1 MRKKILILGIVVA
14 LVAALVVPMAVSAAV
29 PTTTGIQVTGIVM
42 KTGSP
47 IITQPY
53 GSDTSI
59 SGTAA
64 HDGAGANISVT
75 VTTGTAGSGPA
86 NGTYI
91 TIADVTSGAWS
102 VSLGPNAL
110 VSGNAISVI
119 AQLNP
124 EVNSSAATTTVGANT
139 ATLTPPSNFGW
150 GVTPSSALAVGAN
163 KGSAATQ
170 GSVVSAGDS
179 WNLNVLDSN
188 TSNVNTEGFMTSGG
202 GYTLPLADAIQ
213 FDIAAITTLGG
224 VSGDNIANYVRELA
238 GTSNPAGNVYGQATG
253 TFTIPLYG
261 FQEVLVNDGPGSYT
275 ITLNYILSPTI

>member
-124 EVNSSAATTTVGANT
+124 DVNSSAATTTVGANT

-150 GVTPSSALAVGAN
+150 GVTPSSALVVGAN

-202 GYTLPLADAIQ
+202 GYTLPLADEIQ
-213 FDIAAITTLGG
+213 FDIAAISSSNSTDT
-224 VSGDNIANYVRELA
+224 IANYVSKLV

-275 ITLNYILSPTI
+275 ITLNYILSPII

>member
-64 HDGAGANISVT
+64 HDGTGANISVT

-86 NGTYI
+86 NGTYT
-91 TIADVTSGAWS
+91 TIANVTTGAWS
-102 VSLGPNAL
+102 VSLGSNAL

-124 EVNSSAATTTVGANT
+124 DVNSSAATTTVGANT

-150 GVTPSSALAVGAN
+150 GDAPSSALVVGDN

-170 GSVVSAGDS
+170 GSVVSAGDP
-179 WNLNVLDSN
+179 WNLNVQDSN
-188 TSNVNTEGFMTSGG
+188 TSTVNTEGFMTSGG
-202 GYTLPLADAIQ
+202 GYTLPLADEIQ
-213 FDIAAITTLGG
+213 FDIAAISSSNSTDT
-224 VSGDNIANYVRELA
+224 IANYVSKLA

-275 ITLNYILSPTI
+275 ITLNYILSPII

>member
-124 EVNSSAATTTVGANT
+124 DVNSSAATTTVGANT

-202 GYTLPLADAIQ
+202 GYTLPLADEIQ
-213 FDIAAITTLGG
+213 FDIAAISSSNSTDT
-224 VSGDNIANYVRELA
+224 IANYVSKLV

-275 ITLNYILSPTI
+275 ITLNYILSPII